1 ETLEDVQFIAAVGGF
16 SNSDVLGSAKG
27 WAGAFLYN
35 EKANTAL
42 KNFFARPDTMS
53 IGVCNGCQ
61 LFVEL
66 GLINPDHD
74 EKPKMLHNDS
84 GKFECNF
91 TSVEIAKNNSI
102 MLQSLEGS
110 KLGIWAAHGEGKFQL
125 PKDRSAYQIPATYG
139 YDSYPA
145 NPNGS
150 DYNAAMLN
158 SEDGRHLVM
167 MPHLERS
174 TFSWNWAHYPTDRKN
189 DEVTPWLEA
198 FVNARVWL
206 ERK

>member
-1 ETLEDVQFIAAVGGF
+1 
-16 SNSDVLGSAKG
+16 
-27 WAGAFLYN
+27 
-35 EKANTAL
+35 
-42 KNFFARPDTMS
+42 MS

-66 GLINPDHD
+66 GLINPNHD
-74 EKPKMLHNDS
+74 EKPKMLHNNS

-91 TSVEIAKNNSI
+91 TSVEISENNSI
-102 MLQSLEGS
+102 MLKSLEGS
-110 KLGIWAAHGEGKFQL
+110 KLGIWAAHGEGKFHF

-139 YDSYPA
+139 YYSYPA

-174 TFSWNWAHYPTDRKN
+174 TFSWNWAHYPADRKN
-189 DEVTPWLEA
+189 DEVTPWIEA
-198 FVNARVWL
+198 FVNARMWL
-206 ERK
+206 SKK